1 MPLPLS
7 EGPRIIAA
15 RAAPLDRSDATLR
28 RAAEVMGAVAR
39 ERDLRRACRS
49 IGLSMHAPRDAST
62 IATVAAIAAALD
74 AESDDR
80 ARTAMADAALRSLV
94 EALLDKSGVRGF
106 LARVAERA
114 ILAELGHAPVAHF
127 GSVAAHA
134 EFRAELA
141 AHIRACVSAID
152 AKTPDEMFGALAEAL
167 RRSA

>member
-1 MPLPLS
+1 MSLPLS
-7 EGPRIIAA
+7 EGPRAIAA
-15 RAAPLDRSDATLR
+15 RAAPIDRTDTTLR
-28 RAAEVMGAVAR
+28 RAAELMSAVAR

-49 IGLSMHAPRDAST
+49 IGLSIHAPRDAST
-62 IATVAAIAAALD
+62 MATVAAIAAALD

-114 ILAELGHAPVAHF
+114 ILEALGHAPVEHF

-141 AHIRACVSAID
+141 AHIRACCASITAT
-152 AKTPDEMFGALAEAL
+152 TPDEMFNQLDEAL
-167 RRSA
+167 RT